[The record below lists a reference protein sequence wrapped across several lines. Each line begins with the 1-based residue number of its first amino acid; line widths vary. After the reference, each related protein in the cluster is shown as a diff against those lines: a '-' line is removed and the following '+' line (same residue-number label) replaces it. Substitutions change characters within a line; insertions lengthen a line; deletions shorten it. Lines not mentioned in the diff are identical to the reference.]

1 MDRQSF
7 YLKATRIEE
16 YQLMNLIDT
25 HAHMYHAD
33 EAQYPMVDEPLRPSE
48 GTGTVLH
55 LRREMLATGVR
66 RVVLVQTGSAYRW
79 DNRLLADTAGGN
91 PDWSVGV
98 CTLDPESHESVTEL
112 ERLVNDC
119 NVRGLRMQPTK
130 SRYPLLY
137 HPGTDGMWE
146 AAKRLGV
153 VICAHVQSQFL
164 TQLAD
169 LLSRYP
175 ETPVVLDH
183 SAYPKAAEGVN
194 SETVEA
200 VVALARFQ
208 NLSIKLT
215 FLVTGSEEEFPFR
228 DTHPIAK
235 KLIQAFG
242 VGRCMWG
249 SDFPCELWLKKAT
262 YAQHLAVFTDELD
275 LSTGEQEAI
284 LGETAARI
292 WFAS

>member
-1 MDRQSF
+1 
-7 YLKATRIEE
+7 
-16 YQLMNLIDT
+16 MNLIDT

-33 EAQYPMVDEPLRPSE
+33 EAQYPMVDEPLRPPE

-119 NVRGLRMQPTK
+119 NVRGLRMQSTK
-130 SRYPLLY
+130 
-137 HPGTDGMWE
+137 
-146 AAKRLGV
+146 
-153 VICAHVQSQFL
+153 
-164 TQLAD
+164 
-169 LLSRYP
+169 SRYP